1 MTAPTPRRV
10 RTVDIHAHWYPAEWL
25 RLFERDGAREGAELK
40 RPTRA
45 TRSAPSGLTNAFTE
59 EFVDLDRRLA
69 AMDRAGVDVHALS
82 LTTPMVY
89 WASPALGVAL
99 AQSFN
104 DAASAAFT
112 RGSRRASSGSRCC
125 RCRRRSSR

>member
-1 MTAPTPRRV
+1 M

-40 RPTRA
+40 RSDKGYALRTER
-45 TRSAPSGLTNAFTE
+45 LTNAFTE

-89 WASPALGVAL
+89 WASPALGLAL

-104 DAASAAFT
+104 DAASAA